1 MIITEIVEI
10 CRQHYKNLIL
20 IMVIPLLASLI
31 ISLLLHNQYT
41 TSATL
46 SPKRSGG
53 GESSSGVGV
62 MAAFAGIEDEKLS
75 PELKFATNYFYSN
88 KFLSEFLIEHDLID
102 DILMFKKY
110 KARDQ
115 KNVLYKDSKKLEVKN
130 LFDENDPQKGM
141 YELQKA
147 IKEFKNMIQ
156 MIPSRADPALASL
169 EVTHYSPVLSYFIAT
184 QILYKLDREI
194 ASLDIKS
201 ADSQI
206 AYINSII
213 GDYSSIETTKI
224 LASILDREFTK
235 KILANSSDQYA
246 FLILDPPVFPI
257 EKSEPRRSIIVVLFL
272 LFGLFANSLFIGFQ
286 YLKKNNLIEIKTPST

>member
-1 MIITEIVEI
+1 MNITEIVEI

-46 SPKRSGG
+46 SPKRSIG

-62 MAAFAGIEDEKLS
+62 MAAFAGIEDDKLS
-75 PELKFATNYFYSN
+75 PELKFATNYFNSN
-88 KFLSEFLIEHDLID
+88 KFLSEFLIQHDLID

-110 KARDQ
+110 KASNQ
-115 KNVLYKDSKKLEVKN
+115 KNVLYKNSEKFEVKN

-156 MIPSRADPALASL
+156 MIPSRADPSLASL
-169 EVTHYSPVLSYFIAT
+169 EVTHYSPVLSHFIAT

-194 ASLDIKS
+194 AAIDINS

-206 AYINSII
+206 EYINSII

-235 KILANSSDQYA
+235 KIMANSSDQYA

-257 EKSEPRRSIIVVLFL
+257 EKSEPRRSVIVVLFL
-272 LFGLFANSLFIGFQ
+272 LFGLFVNSLFIGFH
-286 YLKKNNLIEIKTPST
+286 YLKQNNLIDFKTSST

>member
-1 MIITEIVEI
+1 MFFTEIIEI
-10 CRQHYKNLIL
+10 CRQQYKSLIL
-20 IMVIPLLASLI
+20 IMVIPLIASLI
-31 ISLLLHNQYT
+31 ISFLLHNQYT

-102 DILMFKKY
+102 DILMYKKY
-110 KARDQ
+110 QARTQ
-115 KNVLYKDSKKLEVKN
+115 KDVLYKKSDKFEVKN

-141 YELQKA
+141 YELQQA
-147 IKEFKNMIQ
+147 IKEFKKMLQ
-156 MIPSRADPALASL
+156 MIPSRADPSLASL
-169 EVTHYSPVLSYFIAT
+169 EVTHYSPALSYFIAT
-184 QILYKLDREI
+184 EILYKLDREI
-194 ASLDIKS
+194 AALDIKS

-206 AYINSII
+206 EYINSII

-257 EKSEPRRSIIVVLFL
+257 EKSEPRRSIIVVLFF
-272 LFGLFANSLFIGFQ
+272 LFGLFVNSLFLGFH
-286 YLKKNNLIEIKTPST
+286 YLKQNNLLDLKAPSS